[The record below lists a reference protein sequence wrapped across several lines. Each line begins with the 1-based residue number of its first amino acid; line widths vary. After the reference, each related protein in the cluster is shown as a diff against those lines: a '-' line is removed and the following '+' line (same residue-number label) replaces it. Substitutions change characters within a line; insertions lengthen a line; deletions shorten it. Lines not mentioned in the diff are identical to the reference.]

1 MTPLIGI
8 DIGGTKCAVSL
19 GALQDGA
26 LEATDKRVVAT
37 ADFSTPQACL
47 EALIERARSLCP
59 RPAAVGVSCGGPL
72 DSRAGLILSPPNLPG
87 WDRVPVVQI
96 LSQALGAPCY
106 LQNDAN
112 ACALAEWR
120 FGAGRGLEHM
130 IFLTFG
136 TGMGAGLI
144 LNGQLYCGAD
154 DMAGEVGHVRMASEG
169 PAGYG
174 KQGSFEG
181 FCSGGG
187 LAQLGRTFA
196 LEALE
201 RGDRPAYCPDPASL
215 GSVTARSL
223 AEAAQAGDPTAQAV
237 WRRCGDYLGRGL
249 ALLVD
254 VLNPQ
259 AIVIGSIYA
268 RSGELLRGAMEA
280 ALRREALPHSRRG
293 LRILPAAL
301 GERLGDMAA
310 LAVAANGLTI

>member
-1 MTPLIGI
+1 
-8 DIGGTKCAVSL
+8 
-19 GALQDGA
+19 
-26 LEATDKRVVAT
+26 
-37 ADFSTPQACL
+37 
-47 EALIERARSLCP
+47 
-59 RPAAVGVSCGGPL
+59 
-72 DSRAGLILSPPNLPG
+72 
-87 WDRVPVVQI
+87 
-96 LSQALGAPCY
+96 
-106 LQNDAN
+106 
-112 ACALAEWR
+112 
-120 FGAGRGLEHM
+120 
-130 IFLTFG
+130 
-136 TGMGAGLI
+136 GMGAGLI

-154 DMAGEVGHVRMASEG
+154 DMAGEVGHVRVAPEG

-187 LAQLGRTFA
+187 LAQLGRSFA
-196 LEALE
+196 LEALQRGE
-201 RGDRPAYCPDPASL
+201 RPSYCPDFAAL
-215 GSVTARSL
+215 QAVTARSL

-280 ALRREALPHSRRG
+280 ALGGEALPHSRRN

-310 LAVAANGLTI
+310 LAVAANGLMAEGGN